1 MTKKITSL
9 MFALLSLLVLS
20 ILVPS
25 SDAQTVIPTTTF
37 SAAVTTTSTTTVVV
51 SSATGIVANTTLLY
65 ADSELMAVNAVSGT
79 TLSVTRGY
87 EGTRAE
93 THSTTAQ
100 VWVGPAMAFQFASPI
115 GYPAGSCTRSNL
127 LYVPWIDVNNN
138 IFSDCDG
145 GQWVSSRGNA
155 NANNWL
161 RVYLPP
167 TGAVLTTSI
176 NTAGTAPAANTDMYC
191 SEIDVPVTK
200 YATGLAV
207 LNGTTVGTDKHLVIL
222 YDAAGNALANSA
234 TAGALSAGASTY
246 QTYAFTSPYLVVGPA
261 KYYACTQ
268 SNGVTDTLRMLIT
281 NVQDGVTTKQVTGQT
296 FGTIAAT
303 ITVPTTFTTAVGP
316 YYQLY

>member
-37 SAAVTTTSTTTVVV
+37 SAAVTTTSMTTVVV

-65 ADSELMAVNAVSGT
+65 ADSELMAVNGVNGT

-161 RVYLPP
+161 RVYLPI
-167 TGAVLTTSI
+167 TGAVALSST
-176 NTAGTAPAANTDMYC
+176 GTATTTASTTMYC
-191 SEIDVPVTK
+191 SEIDVPVSK
-200 YATGLAV
+200 YATGLAL
-207 LNGTTVGTDKHLVIL
+207 LNGGTVGTDKHLVAL
-222 YDAAGNALANSA
+222 YDAAGNLLANSA
-234 TAGALSAGASTY
+234 TAGATSSGANTY

-261 KYYACTQ
+261 KYYACAQ
-268 SNGVTDTLRMLIT
+268 ANGTTDNIRMLATGI
-281 NVQDGVTTKQVTGQT
+281 QDGVTTKGVTGQT
-296 FGTIAAT
+296 FGTIPST
-303 ITVPTTFTTAVGP
+303 FTVPTTFTTVVGP